1 MRTFR
6 TTIVVDHEIDDDRI
20 DEDTFHDM
28 LRDIM
33 EDGRLEGA
41 DDDENAELGFRLES
55 VRDITVTELTD

>member
-20 DEDTFHDM
+20 DKDTFHDM

-41 DDDENAELGFRLES
+41 DDDEAADLGFRLES